1 MGTNIS
7 ANLFASAPAVAT
19 NGVNSV
25 KAVSSVDSRST
36 ATSQQGKDFSSELK
50 NASADDKAA
59 VMQQEAKAAAA
70 ETLPAKEAKADTVG
84 KESGCAEEKTDLVA
98 EETVAADVDELGDAA
113 ENLAAVQVAVNAAP
127 MPMAELTTYVQ
138 SAEQPVAMLTEE
150 PVQPALMV
158 EVPVQQADASEAD
171 TALQVV
177 QQSEETVN
185 LTQQPV
191 GQAQQSVSQAQQSV
205 SQAQQSVSQAQQP
218 VSQAQQP
225 VSQAQQP
232 VSQAQQSVSQAQQPV
247 SQAQQPVR
255 QAQQP
260 ANEVQPQMVQQPEV
274 KADMPQPKSIEA
286 LLKPVDGGQQT
297 AVENP
302 QSQASTAM
310 SNEQQMLAVL
320 SGKRYINNV
329 PQADSSQPVEPQTQI
344 IEPVAVRTV
353 DAAPRS
359 EATANPTLEDVN
371 NLLGQDVKVVT
382 GASAKQNLN
391 PDGQSNQQQSFQ
403 QEQVADTAQ
412 AFTTSQV
419 VESKETSAFTVEN
432 EPVQAANVLSGQPAV
447 TDTVQVENQQPVS
460 QARTDYHITQ
470 QIVEQARLIRNAE
483 NTEMV
488 IKLNPRHLGDLT
500 LKVAVNSNG
509 GVTATFHTDNAQV
522 RALLETSMIQ
532 LQKELNDQGI
542 KVDSVEVQT
551 GLTDGQLPEG
561 QSQGYYQ
568 QQAQQSARSQKLD
581 LKDFEEDVDQLS
593 AEPVNN
599 ATDVIRDSEGNKIS
613 DGVDYAV

>member
-191 GQAQQSVSQAQQSV
+191 GQAQQSVSQAQQS
-205 SQAQQSVSQAQQP
+205 
-218 VSQAQQP
+218 
-225 VSQAQQP
+225 